1 MKVYLGKYKSYFG
14 IYHLVELTK
23 YIGVSEKTREK
34 ITGKLYGGTLSNLLD
49 WIHKKRERVEY
60 IHIDRHD
67 TFSAYSNIAAITM
80 PLLQEFNKYR
90 NGAPVVDIDDVPD
103 ELKVQVF
110 SDPADHC
117 DDNFFKRWDW
127 VINEII
133 WTMEQ
138 LVNEDDIHIVLQH
151 EDGYDDFLQNQLR
164 MDNGLRLFGKYF
176 RNLWW

>member
-1 MKVYLGKYKSYFG
+1 
-14 IYHLVELTK
+14 
-23 YIGVSEKTREK
+23 
-34 ITGKLYGGTLSNLLD
+34 
-49 WIHKKRERVEY
+49 
-60 IHIDRHD
+60 
-67 TFSAYSNIAAITM
+67 M

-138 LVNEDDIHIVLQH
+138 LVNEDDIHNVLQH